1 LWAKVAV
8 NASSHSIHFTEKV
21 VEAIRGQLVDIHGD
35 RGTYKGVITSQ
46 QLIEVA
52 KLLPKEELEVV
63 VNNIPPIKDF
73 AELAKREPSILFLI
87 EVLMGVGVTVEDMLI
102 PWDKVEFAIA
112 VYKEL
117 EKRDLHPDE
126 VSLAVELDVEGG
138 RTFVSPLILED
149 KILAPLLK
157 EIYEDYEVPKK
168 EEENGKESLMFVKPW
183 RDIMYTDVFSVKGKE
198 YSLTRK
204 EFEALLAKGKVYIRF
219 WWD

>member
-1 LWAKVAV
+1 MWAKVAV
-8 NASSHSIHFTEKV
+8 NVSSHSIHFTEKV

-35 RGTYKGVITSQ
+35 GGTYKGVITSQ

-87 EVLMGVGVTVEDMLI
+87 EVLMGVGLTVEDMLI

-126 VSLAVELDVEGG
+126 VSLAVELDVEGR

-149 KILAPLLK
+149 KFLAPLLK
-157 EIYEDYEVPKK
+157 EIYEDFEVPKK
-168 EEENGKESLMFVKPW
+168 EEEERKESLIFVKPW
-183 RDIMYTDVFSVKGKE
+183 HDIMYTDVFSVKEKE

-204 EFEALLAKGKVYIRF
+204 EFEALLTKGKAYIRF

>member
-1 LWAKVAV
+1 MAV
-8 NASSHSIHFTEKV
+8 SVYSHSVHFTEKV
-21 VEAIRGQLVDIHGD
+21 LETLRGQLVDVSGNEA
-35 RGTYKGVITSQ
+35 TYKGVITAQ
-46 QLIEVA
+46 QLVEVA

-87 EVLMGVGVTVEDMLI
+87 EVLMGVSVTVEDMLI

-126 VSLAVELDVEGG
+126 VSLAVELDVEGR

-149 KILAPLLK
+149 KFLASLLK
-157 EIYEDYEVPKK
+157 EIYEDFEVPKK
-168 EEENGKESLMFVKPW
+168 EEEDGKESLMFVKPW

-198 YSLTRK
+198 YRVTRK
-204 EFEALLAKGKVYIRF
+204 EFEALLAKGKVFIRF

>member
-1 LWAKVAV
+1 M
-8 NASSHSIHFTEKV
+8 HFTEKV
-21 VEAIRGQLVDIHGD
+21 LETLRGQLVDIHGD
-35 RGTYKGVITSQ
+35 GGTYKGVITSQ

-52 KLLPKEELEVV
+52 RLLPKEELEVV

-117 EKRDLHPDE
+117 KKRDLHPDE
-126 VSLAVELDVEGG
+126 VSLAVELDVEGR

-157 EIYEDYEVPKK
+157 EIYEDFEVPKK
-168 EEENGKESLMFVKPW
+168 EEEDGKESLMFVKPW

-198 YSLTRK
+198 YSLTRE
-204 EFEALLAKGKVYIRF
+204 EFEAILAKGKVYIRF

>member
-1 LWAKVAV
+1 MTVTV
-8 NASSHSIHFTEKV
+8 SSHSVHFTEKV
-21 VEAIRGQLVDIHGD
+21 VETLRDQLVDIQGD
-35 RGTYKGVITSQ
+35 GGIYKGVITSQ
-46 QLIEVA
+46 QLVEVA
-52 KLLPKEELEVV
+52 RLLPKEELEVV

-73 AELAKREPSILFLI
+73 VELAKREPSTLFLI

-102 PWDKVEFAIA
+102 PWDKVEFAKA

-126 VSLAVELDVEGG
+126 VSLAVELDAEGK
-138 RTFVSPLILED
+138 RTFISPLILED
-149 KILAPLLK
+149 KFLAPLLK

-168 EEENGKESLMFVKPW
+168 EEEDGKESLMFVKPW
-183 RDIMYTDVFSVKGKE
+183 HDIMYTDVFSVKGKE
-198 YSLTRK
+198 YRVTRK

>member
-1 LWAKVAV
+1 MAV
-8 NASSHSIHFTEKV
+8 SVYSHSVHFTEKV
-21 VEAIRGQLVDIHGD
+21 LEMLRGQLVDVSGN
-35 RGTYKGVITSQ
+35 GATYKGVITSQ
-46 QLIEVA
+46 QLVEVA
-52 KLLPKEELEVV
+52 KPLPKEELEVV

-87 EVLMGVGVTVEDMLI
+87 EVLMGVSVTVEDMLI

-126 VSLAVELDVEGG
+126 VSLAVELDVEGR

-149 KILAPLLK
+149 KFLAPLLK
-157 EIYEDYEVPKK
+157 EIYEDFEVPKK
-168 EEENGKESLMFVKPW
+168 EEEDGKESLMFVKPW

-198 YSLTRK
+198 YRVTRK

>member
-1 LWAKVAV
+1 LWAQVAV
-8 NASSHSIHFTEKV
+8 NVSSHSIHFTEKV

-35 RGTYKGVITSQ
+35 GGTYKGVITSQ

-126 VSLAVELDVEGG
+126 VSLAVELDVEGR

-157 EIYEDYEVPKK
+157 EIYEDFEVPKK
-168 EEENGKESLMFVKPW
+168 EEEDGKESLMFVKPW
-183 RDIMYTDVFSVKGKE
+183 HDIMYTDVFSVKEKE
-198 YSLTRK
+198 YRLTRE
-204 EFEALLAKGKVYIRF
+204 EFEALLTKGKAYIRF